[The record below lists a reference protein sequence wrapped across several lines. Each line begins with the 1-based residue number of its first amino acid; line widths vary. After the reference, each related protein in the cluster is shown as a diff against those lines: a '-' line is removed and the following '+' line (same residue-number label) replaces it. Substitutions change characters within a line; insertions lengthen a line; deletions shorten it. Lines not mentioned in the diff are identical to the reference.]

1 MEQCQSAAWPA
12 EERRH
17 RARLQRQCADPLIA
31 CIERGFGTQSWLT
44 FRQALKAGGHV
55 SKGEKR
61 MTVVYADRFIPYR
74 ERMRA
79 TR

>member
-1 MEQCQSAAWPA
+1 MSK
-12 EERRH
+12 RRLAC
-17 RARLQRQCADPLIA
+17 RRTPPPGRLQRRCADPLIA